1 MDLSEEWDLIP
12 RDHYL
17 DKLWMSR
24 DTRFVKVLTG
34 IRRCGKS
41 SIMKMFLR
49 RLIDSGIGEDRILY
63 IDFDVD
69 PEDKP
74 QDHTGLTR
82 YVESRLE
89 VGRGSYILLD
99 EVQNVEGWDVSVSSF
114 YAKGADVYITGSN
127 SKLLSSEMSSKLSG
141 RGIDIEI
148 LPLSFSEYV
157 RFRGGDDTGRLFGE
171 YVRYGGLPAI
181 AMLLNANAKQ
191 LVGDAIDFAYQ
202 TVYIK
207 DIVERHQIRDAAV
220 LSNIIRF
227 TMLNIGN
234 RISTRNIAGYLT
246 SKGQK
251 ISHVSVENYLGYLEE
266 AHLVSRPGRIDA
278 ETKDILST
286 HDKLYATDLGM
297 RNRLCSFKEEDIDG
311 ILENIVYNE
320 LRRRYDTV
328 DICSMND
335 KEVDFIADAN
345 GTPSYF
351 QVSTDISDKKTRE
364 RELRPLRAIG
374 DNYPKYVITY
384 DRFLLDDIDGIRIMT
399 VMDWLLEDRRS

>member
-17 DKLWMSR
+17 DRLWMSR

-74 QDHTGLTR
+74 QDHTELTR
-82 YVESRLE
+82 CVESRLE

-127 SKLLSSEMSSKLSG
+127 ARLLSSEMSSKLSG

-157 RFRGGDDTGRLFGE
+157 RFRGGDDTERLFGE

-191 LVGDAIDFAYQ
+191 LVGGAIECAYQ

-251 ISHVSVENYLGYLEE
+251 MSHVSVENYLGYMEE

-364 RELRPLRAIG
+364 RELKPLRAIG

-399 VMDWLLEDRRS
+399 VTDWLLEDRRS